1 MRVYISPSTQQNNLS
16 VNPLYG
22 TEERVMH
29 LIADEV
35 VPLLKEQGIEVFRGR
50 KEQTLTEMVAESN
63 DLKVDC
69 HIAIHSNAMGTA
81 EQGKARGC
89 EVWIYQNSLNG
100 RKLAEPI
107 YKQIEALTPTADR
120 GIKETTSLYE
130 VKSTKAPA
138 CIVEVA
144 FHDNMLDAE
153 WILSNIKPIAKGI
166 AMGGCEFLGVAFKD
180 NKYKDAIEQIK
191 AIVGGL

>member
-1 MRVYISPSTQQNNLS
+1 MKVYISPSTQQGNVS

-35 VPLLKEQGIEVFRGR
+35 VLILQEQGIEVFKGR
-50 KEQTLTEMVAESN
+50 KEQTMQEMVAESN
-63 DLKVDC
+63 SLAVNC
-69 HIAIHSNAMGTA
+69 HVPIHSNAMGA
-81 EQGKARGC
+81 GNEGKARGC

-107 YKQIEALTPTADR
+107 YKQLEVLTPTADR

-130 VKSTKAPA
+130 TRATKAPA

-153 WILSNIKPIAKGI
+153 WILANIKPIAEGIVKGI
-166 AMGGCEFLGVAFKD
+166 CTYLGVIYKD

>member
-1 MRVYISPSTQQNNLS
+1 MKVYISPSTQQGNVS

-29 LIADEV
+29 LIVDEIM
-35 VPLLKEQGIEVFRGR
+35 PMLKEQGIEGFRGC
-50 KEQTLTEMVAESN
+50 KEQTMQEMVTESN
-63 DLKVDC
+63 SLAVNC
-69 HIAIHSNAMGTA
+69 HVAIHSNAMGTA

-89 EVWIYQNSLNG
+89 EVWTYQNSLNG
-100 RKLAEPI
+100 IKLAGFI
-107 YKQIEALTPTADR
+107 YKEIEVLTPTADR

-130 VKSTKAPA
+130 VKATKAPA
-138 CIVEVA
+138 CIIEIG

-153 WILSNIKPIAKGI
+153 WILVSIKSIALGITKGI
-166 AMGGCEFLGVAFKD
+166 CTYLGVIYKA

>member
-1 MRVYISPSTQQNNLS
+1 MKVYISPSTQQGNVS

-35 VPLLKEQGIEVFRGR
+35 VLILQEQGIEVFKGR
-50 KEQTLTEMVAESN
+50 KEQTMQEMVAESN
-63 DLKVDC
+63 SLAVNC
-69 HIAIHSNAMGTA
+69 HVPIHSNAMGA
-81 EQGKARGC
+81 GNEGKARGC

-100 RKLAEPI
+100 RKLAEFI
-107 YKQIEALTPTADR
+107 YKEIEALTPTADR

-130 VKSTKAPA
+130 VKATKAPA

-153 WILSNIKPIAKGI
+153 WILANIKPIAEGIVKGI
-166 AMGGCEFLGVAFKD
+166 CTYLGVIYKA